1 MTTDQ
6 QNPDPSSPLPSNN
19 GYETEGGT
27 DMAVREEPAKR
38 STGKRKGKSMD
49 ELKSNFNTV
58 FGHGA
63 GKLGLI
69 AAGVMIIVVIAFA
82 VRGLSPKDPLPE
94 KTTQVDV
101 PGAPTTEV
109 SVDAISPK
117 EAERRASQSSMEAQ
131 AAAAAGKSYQPA
143 FDPNIASAGTQQS
156 GATGTAQPSQ
166 LPGQTQASAPI
177 VPSPDGAQT
186 VQVTVPAGQAVQ
198 AGPAVDPAEEQ
209 RRQAAITERTG
220 KRDAYVGEVRK
231 GVLKS
236 VDELLGEGKGSIRNT
251 GTYSSV
257 SYMPQA
263 KAANTISSAPAAST
277 ATATAAPGAVSAAN
291 SGAKIVFKAGKTIY
305 AETDSE
311 TNTDDGAEVFATVR
325 GGAYDGAKLIGKVEI
340 RPRNIG
346 LRFTV
351 LAPQDDRPT
360 MTINAVAIREED
372 ARQGVADSI
381 DNHTLSRYGALFT
394 ASILGGLGKAAAQPQ
409 GSVII
414 LPNGQSVS
422 QQDEVSGRRIAMYA
436 LGEVGAN
443 ASGEMRKV
451 VDQPATYTIN
461 ARRGLG
467 IIFLTDVTLP
477 K

>member
-27 DMAVREEPAKR
+27 EMTVREEPAKR
-38 STGKRKGKSMD
+38 SAGKGKSMD
-49 ELKSNFNTV
+49 ELKANFNTV

-69 AAGVMIIVVIAFA
+69 AAGVVVLVGTAFA

-117 EAERRASQSSMEAQ
+117 EAERRASQSSIEAQ
-131 AAAAAGKSYQPA
+131 AAAAAGQSYQPA
-143 FDPNIASAGTQQS
+143 FDPNIAPAGTQQS

-186 VQVTVPAGQAVQ
+186 VQVTVPAGQAGQ
-198 AGPAVDPAEEQ
+198 AVDPAEEQ

-220 KRDAYVGEVRK
+220 KRDAYVGEVRR

-257 SYMPQA
+257 SYMPQV
-263 KAANTISSAPAAST
+263 KAANAASSAPTA
-277 ATATAAPGAVSAAN
+277 ATAAAPGAGVAAN
-291 SGAKIVFKAGKTIY
+291 SGAKIAFKAGKTIF
-305 AETDSE
+305 AETDGE

-325 GGAYDGAKLIGKVEI
+325 GGPYDGSKLIGKVEI

-346 LRFTV
+346 VRFTV

-467 IIFLTDVTLP
+467 VIFLTDVTLP